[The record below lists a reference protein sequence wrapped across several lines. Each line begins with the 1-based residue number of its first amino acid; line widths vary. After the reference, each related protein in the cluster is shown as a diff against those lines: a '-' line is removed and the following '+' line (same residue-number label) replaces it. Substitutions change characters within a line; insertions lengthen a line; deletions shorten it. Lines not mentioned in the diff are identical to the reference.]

1 MADIIEYVQRFKHGA
16 EALDLRDTASLS
28 SLSST
33 LDAISTPLANDVDL
47 RYDHSL
53 PLHFC
58 VLTRPLPHRASFG
71 SNPSI
76 YPTLRKLWHD
86 LTHVQLT
93 FWADEGDDDED
104 GEASPEDSEQQ
115 RAVKGACLSLARF
128 TRNLVAAVPENQNRA

>member
-1 MADIIEYVQRFKHGA
+1 MADIIEYVQRFKQGA

-33 LDAISTPLANDVDL
+33 LDAISTPLASDVEL
-47 RYDHSL
+47 RYDHLL
-53 PLHFC
+53 PSMFAYS
-58 VLTRPLPHRASFG
+58 RAPSPHRASFG

-76 YPTLRKLWHD
+76 YPTLRKLWRD
-86 LTHVQLT
+86 LSHAQLT
-93 FWADEGDDDED
+93 FWADEGDDED
-104 GEASPEDSEQQ
+104 GETFPEDSEQQ